1 MLLTNVFSSMSTK
14 LGAAALVVLGAT
26 GGLAATGSLPSFS
39 LSSAPA
45 AIAPVAPGSQTV
57 GTVNLDFPTS
67 VLNQQVAEAALP
79 VEEVVEEVVVVRAPR
94 TAAAARPAGAA
105 PAVPA
110 APQCV
115 ADVTTALGAVT
126 AAMPAATTP
135 EQGQVLLGQAGAL
148 VTAANGCLAEAQRV
162 GFTGAGQLVAQVAAT
177 LTQVQA
183 LPVVAALT
191 PEQVA
196 QAPNVVGGIV
206 GGVGEVVGGT
216 LTVVGKGLNLLT
228 GGLNMGLNLLTNQS
242 K

>member
-105 PAVPA
+105 PAPA